1 MNEKEVAKLL
11 KYIRSICKAKYTGK
25 IEIDTKNGGDFY
37 VGLHPQKIKI
47 KEADLTNA
55 KKSIINLSVTE

>member
-11 KYIRSICKAKYTGK
+11 KYIRSICKANYTGK

-37 VGLHPQKIKI
+37 VGLHPKKVKI
-47 KEADLTNA
+47 KEVDLTNA
-55 KKSIINLSVTE
+55 KKSVINLSVTE